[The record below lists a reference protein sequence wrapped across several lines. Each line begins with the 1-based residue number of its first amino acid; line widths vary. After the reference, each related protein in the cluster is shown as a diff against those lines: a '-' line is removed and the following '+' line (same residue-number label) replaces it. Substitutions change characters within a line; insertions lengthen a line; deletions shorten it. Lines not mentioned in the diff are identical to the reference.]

1 MSAMALDLYQR
12 LRESGMGE
20 DSARKAAEALDS
32 RFAEA
37 KRESERHAER
47 AAQDAAEKVR
57 AGTVAAEEYHRRM
70 ENTPTRAENETEY
83 AKLREDNQGAPR
95 GNNSARKSPS
105 SARRRGPTTTASS
118 ARKTPGPVF
127 DGVDRKIARDFS
139 NPTSSSAIVLLLP
152 PLLRRVSESAK
163 LSEESRP
170 SPPPKMPAECAQV
183 RADNARTDYRRV
195 MERHFRASTIVSSSA
210 STSGASSGP
219 ERPQK
224 FLPPPNS
231 PLPPTPPKKPPK
243 NFFSPICFKCA
254 IIPPF
259 RIRRKK

>member
-83 AKLREDNQGAPR
+83 AKLRDEIKALREDNKALREEMRAGF
-95 GNNSARKSPS
+95 ARIDRFFL
-105 SARRRGPTTTASS
+105 AFLLGL
-118 ARKTPGPVF
+118 VF
-127 DGVDRKIARDFS
+127 LVIEKI
-139 NPTSSSAIVLLLP
+139 V
-152 PLLRRVSESAK
+152 
-163 LSEESRP
+163 
-170 SPPPKMPAECAQV
+170 
-183 RADNARTDYRRV
+183 
-195 MERHFRASTIVSSSA
+195 
-210 STSGASSGP
+210 G
-219 ERPQK
+219 
-224 FLPPPNS
+224 
-231 PLPPTPPKKPPK
+231 
-243 NFFSPICFKCA
+243 FF
-254 IIPPF
+254 
-259 RIRRKK
+259 